1 MILMF
6 DQWKKKQ
13 SFVDDVNIITKLII
27 GVLLFFFVILIHEFD
42 YMVYFMLL
50 ILLFLLLFNGV
61 KLTITLPFV
70 FFTVAFSIISA
81 LFMIFYG
88 DGTHTLFKLGFI
100 HITTESLYRGLHLAM
115 RTSTVAFFGIL
126 IAFTSQIV
134 MIFYS
139 LMQHLKVKPK
149 IAYAFMAA
157 IRMVPLMISSLI
169 QLRKSVKMRYEM
181 IDRSNYTG
189 LKRIKHLLIPLLSQN
204 IRKAHQLSVAMEK
217 KGFKDGKRTY
227 YYYAPFSYK
236 DILFIISIIIIA
248 ICAYF
253 LSTLLPITGIQD
265 IRITNIY

>member
-1 MILMF
+1 MF

-13 SFVDDVNIITKLII
+13 SFVDDVNIITKLLL

-42 YMVYFMLL
+42 YMVYFMSL
-50 ILLFLLLFNGV
+50 ILIFMLIFNGI
-61 KLTITLPFV
+61 KFKITLPFV
-70 FFTVAFSIISA
+70 FFTVIFSIISA

-139 LMQHLKVKPK
+139 LMQYLKVKPK
-149 IAYAFMAA
+149 VAYAFMAA
-157 IRMVPLMISSLI
+157 IRMVPLMFSSLI
-169 QLRKSVKMRYEM
+169 ELRKSVKMRYQM
-181 IDRSNYTG
+181 IDRSNYSG
-189 LKRIKHLLIPLLSQN
+189 LKRMKHLIIPLLSQN

-236 DILFIISIIIIA
+236 DILFVIIIILIA
-248 ICAYF
+248 VCAYF
-253 LSTLLPITGIQD
+253 LSVLLPITGIQD